1 MPGDTADKA
10 VAKEKVQPVE
20 VMARVLAISSHVVR
34 GHVGLSAIVPVLQR
48 LGHEVWALPTVVL
61 SNHLG
66 HAHWAGERTT
76 PAEMGR
82 MLDTLFQNGWAGE
95 IDAIITGYLPEAE
108 HVRMAARAVAE
119 LETDRHPIFLC
130 DPVLGD
136 DPKGLYLDAR
146 AAQAIR
152 DDLMPMADIVT
163 PNRFE
168 LAWLGGRPAREL
180 EDIRAVAGALGVDEV
195 VVTSAARHK
204 HDLLNVR
211 VTESG
216 AAVCRAAWVER
227 APHGTGDL
235 FAALLLG
242 HLLNGRTHENA
253 FGRAVAG
260 VAVVVGASKG
270 RDELALTSAL
280 DAAATAPV
288 LPVDRLE

>member
-1 MPGDTADKA
+1 MR
-10 VAKEKVQPVE
+10 EIQPVE
-20 VMARVLAISSHVVR
+20 AMARVLAISSHVVR

-48 LGHEVWALPTVVL
+48 LGHEVWALPTIVL

-119 LETDRHPIFLC
+119 LETDRHPLFLC

-180 EDIRAVAGALGVDEV
+180 KDIRAVAGALGIDEV
-195 VVTSAARHK
+195 VVTSAAREL
-204 HDLLNVR
+204 HDVLNVR

-216 AAVCRAAWVER
+216 AAICRTRWVER

-242 HLLNGRTHENA
+242 HLLNGKGKDDA

-260 VAVVVGASKG
+260 VAAAVAASQG
-270 RDELALTSAL
+270 RDELLLTSAL
-280 DAAATAPV
+280 DAVAAVRA
-288 LPVDRLE
+288 LPVDALN